1 MARRD
6 VRQIVSL
13 SLGHWLQALAG
24 WIAKW
29 ASLVAAQG
37 EHKDQAAGQTAA
49 GTENK
54 WRRDAN
60 GETGISRTEETIRE
74 PGQPPAHWVER
85 LGDSGPPAHWLQW
98 IRERTPGYP
107 DVESTE
113 FVHVSVPRQSPSV
126 QGFPDRGA
134 RPASPEPRATSPSGL
149 AGTSAAVGDDLQT
162 ADEDTTQGPD
172 ALYPQEAPVR
182 RMHST
187 HTPTVQAQERTDALR
202 LKSVSTHRP
211 EEISA
216 AEGSPTSSLPRA
228 PLESGDTPASGHGP
242 GAGLASGARTET
254 DPSAYKSQPE
264 PPVREQA
271 GPDFLTTDAKSLGQ
285 GNLTRALRSLPP
297 KEHPTYSAERAAP
310 SSLPERAAPS
320 SLPERA
326 APSSLPEHA
335 GAQPGHQSF
344 SETGSPPSRAR
355 SSNPATTE
363 TSPRWPDNGVGSQR
377 WANQGRVGWPSEVSG
392 PAFEAPDRPSQTGA
406 GDEQWIQSIRRMQSI
421 RSERVVD
428 RWPSL
433 PDEGRSVDEAASAA
447 DWESTVRAWQRLQ
460 RLDWEQRGILWNE
473 SPF

>member
-187 HTPTVQAQERTDALR
+187 HTPTVQAQERTNA
-202 LKSVSTHRP
+202 STRGNLGCRGLSNVIAP
-211 EEISA
+211 ESA
-216 AEGSPTSSLPRA
+216 ARERGNAAIRTRAGGGFGIWGQDRDRSLCLQKPTRATCPRA
-228 PLESGDTPASGHGP
+228 SWARFLDDGCQVPWARQLDTGFAV
-242 GAGLASGARTET
+242 LAPKRT
-254 DPSAYKSQPE
+254 PH
-264 PPVREQA
+264 
-271 GPDFLTTDAKSLGQ
+271 L
-285 GNLTRALRSLPP
+285 
-297 KEHPTYSAERAAP
+297 
-310 SSLPERAAPS
+310 
-320 SLPERA
+320 
-326 APSSLPEHA
+326 
-335 GAQPGHQSF
+335 
-344 SETGSPPSRAR
+344 
-355 SSNPATTE
+355 
-363 TSPRWPDNGVGSQR
+363 
-377 WANQGRVGWPSEVSG
+377 
-392 PAFEAPDRPSQTGA
+392 
-406 GDEQWIQSIRRMQSI
+406 
-421 RSERVVD
+421 
-428 RWPSL
+428 
-433 PDEGRSVDEAASAA
+433 
-447 DWESTVRAWQRLQ
+447 
-460 RLDWEQRGILWNE
+460 
-473 SPF
+473 